1 MTSISNLVVQLHSDK
16 ITRKGA
22 IELFHHLNESAEFRA
37 AAHDYGR
44 LAEGTEEERK
54 ENCLSSIR
62 IFLNETEPPVIPHTI
77 EVTCVDVAPEIAKEL
92 PRPASWGKW
101 TRHVHGSAA
110 TRVPGSSLQI
120 TGSLRE
126 RLAAIEGLWGLRRF
140 AVF

>member
-16 ITRKGA
+16 ITRKGT

-62 IFLNETEPPVIPHTI
+62 IFLNETEPPAGPPY
-77 EVTCVDVAPEIAKEL
+77 EAPDVVAAPEVAKRF
-92 PRPASWGKW
+92 PRKSSWGKW
-101 TRHVHGSAA
+101 AA
-110 TRVPGSSLQI
+110 LTNHMLANANSGGGAHI
-120 TGSLRE
+120 TPVLRD

-140 AVF
+140 AVL